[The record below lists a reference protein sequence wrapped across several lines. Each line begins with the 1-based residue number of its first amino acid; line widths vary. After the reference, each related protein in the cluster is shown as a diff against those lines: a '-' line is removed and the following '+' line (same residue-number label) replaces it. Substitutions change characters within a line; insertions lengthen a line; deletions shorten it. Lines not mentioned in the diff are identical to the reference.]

1 MKLSSKLKLI
11 GKLKTL
17 VRSISICLVFVL
29 SASITATLQ
38 AKEVSSTSHVQNLSK
53 QQLECLS
60 LNAYHEA
67 RSDGEKGMLATIFV
81 VLNRTKD
88 SRFPS
93 TPCKVIAQ
101 KNQFVWWGKSKTI
114 KEPEMYDKA
123 KQLVHEVLEGK
134 HKDFTRGSIY
144 FNAHHKAPKGTM
156 CTIRIG
162 NHSFYRE
169 VKK

>member
-1 MKLSSKLKLI
+1 MTSTLKYAVLALSV
-11 GKLKTL
+11 TL
-17 VRSISICLVFVL
+17 
-29 SASITATLQ
+29 TATLQ
-38 AKEVSSTSHVQNLSK
+38 AESYDNTQI
-53 QQLECLS
+53 QCLAK
-60 LNAYHEA
+60 NAYMEA
-67 RSDGEKGMLATIFV
+67 RGEGEKGMMATIFV

-88 SRFPS
+88 NRFPS

-101 KNQFVWWGKSKTI
+101 KNQFAWYGKGKTI
-114 KEPEMYDKA
+114 KELEMYDKA

-169 VKK
+169 VNK

>member
-1 MKLSSKLKLI
+1 MKLNIKLKN
-11 GKLKTL
+11 L
-17 VRSISICLVFVL
+17 VRSISICAVL
-29 SASITATLQ
+29 AISSSITATLQ
-38 AKEVSSTSHVQNLSK
+38 AETNPKQFQTQTLSK
-53 QQLECLS
+53 EQIRCLS

-67 RSDGEKGMLATIFV
+67 RGEGEKGMLGTIFV

-101 KNQFVWWGKSKTI
+101 PNQFSWYGKGKTI

-144 FNAHHKAPKGTM
+144 FNAHHKAPKNSKFTV
-156 CTIRIG
+156 RIG
-162 NHSFYRE
+162 NHSFF
-169 VKK
+169 K

>member
-1 MKLSSKLKLI
+1 MLS
-11 GKLKTL
+11 T
-17 VRSISICLVFVL
+17 SIS
-29 SASITATLQ
+29 ATLQ
-38 AKEVSSTSHVQNLSK
+38 AKSYDSTQVK
-53 QQLECLS
+53 CLA
-60 LNAYHEA
+60 LNAYMEA
-67 RSDGEKGMLATIFV
+67 RGEGEKGMLATIFV

-101 KNQFVWWGKSKTI
+101 PNQFVWYGKGKTV

-123 KQLVHEVLEGK
+123 KQLVHEVLDGK
-134 HKDFTRGSIY
+134 HRDFTRGSIY
-144 FNAHHKAPKGTM
+144 FNAHHIAPKGTV
-156 CTIRIG
+156 CAIKIG

>member
-1 MKLSSKLKLI
+1 MKLI

-17 VRSISICLVFVL
+17 LRSISICLVIAL
-29 SASITATLQ
+29 SASISATLH
-38 AKEVSSTSHVQNLSK
+38 AKSNPKQSEMQTLSK

-67 RSDGEKGMLATIFV
+67 RSEGERGMLATIFV

-101 KNQFVWWGKSKTI
+101 PSQFSWYGKGKTI

-123 KQLVHEVLEGK
+123 KQLVHEVLDGK
-134 HKDFTRGSIY
+134 HKDFTRGSLY
-144 FNAHHKAPKGTM
+144 FNAHHKAPKGTV
-156 CTIRIG
+156 CTVRIG
-162 NHSFYRE
+162 GHSFY
-169 VKK
+169 KPK

>member
-1 MKLSSKLKLI
+1 MTSILKYAVLALSL
-11 GKLKTL
+11 TL
-17 VRSISICLVFVL
+17 S
-29 SASITATLQ
+29 ATLQ
-38 AKEVSSTSHVQNLSK
+38 AKSMNDSSQLQKLSK
-53 QQLECLS
+53 SQIECLS
-60 LNAYHEA
+60 INAYMEA
-67 RSDGEKGMLATIFV
+67 RGEGEKGMLGTIFV

-101 KNQFVWWGKSKTI
+101 KNQFVWYGKGKTI

-123 KQLVHEVLEGK
+123 KQLAYEVIEGK
-134 HKDFTRGSIY
+134 HEDFTRGSLY

>member
-1 MKLSSKLKLI
+1 MTSILKYAVLAI
-11 GKLKTL
+11 SVTL
-17 VRSISICLVFVL
+17 
-29 SASITATLQ
+29 TATLQ
-38 AKEVSSTSHVQNLSK
+38 AKGVSSTSHAQNLSK

-60 LNAYHEA
+60 LNTYHEA
-67 RSDGEKGMLATIFV
+67 RSEGEKGMLATIFV

-101 KNQFVWWGKSKTI
+101 PNQFEWYGKGKTI

-123 KQLVHEVLEGK
+123 KQLVHDVIEGK

>member
-1 MKLSSKLKLI
+1 MKLSNILK
-11 GKLKTL
+11 KL
-17 VRSISICLVFVL
+17 VRSVSICGVIAL
-29 SASITATLQ
+29 SALITATSQ
-38 AKEVSSTSHVQNLSK
+38 AKSYDSTQISCMAK
-53 QQLECLS
+53 
-60 LNAYHEA
+60 NAYHES
-67 RSDGEKGMLATIFV
+67 RGEGEKGMLATIFV

-101 KNQFVWWGKSKTI
+101 PNQFEWYGKVKTI

-123 KQLVHEVLEGK
+123 KQLVYEVLEGK

-156 CTIRIG
+156 CTIRVG

>member
-1 MKLSSKLKLI
+1 MTSILKCAVLALSV
-11 GKLKTL
+11 TL
-17 VRSISICLVFVL
+17 S
-29 SASITATLQ
+29 ATLQ
-38 AKEVSSTSHVQNLSK
+38 AETNPKQSQVQKLSK
-53 QQLECLS
+53 AQIECLS
-60 LNAYHEA
+60 INTYMEA
-67 RSDGEKGMLATIFV
+67 RGEGEKGMLGTIFV

-101 KNQFVWWGKSKTI
+101 PNQFEWWGKGKTI

-123 KQLVHEVLEGK
+123 KELVYEVLEGK

>member
-1 MKLSSKLKLI
+1 MKLSS
-11 GKLKTL
+11 KLKTL
-17 VRSISICLVFVL
+17 VRSISICLVLAL
-29 SASITATLQ
+29 SASITTTLEAETNPKQ
-38 AKEVSSTSHVQNLSK
+38 SEMQTLSK
-53 QQLECLS
+53 EQIECLS

-67 RSDGEKGMLATIFV
+67 RSEGEKGMLGTIFV

-101 KNQFVWWGKSKTI
+101 PNQFVWYGKGKTV

-123 KQLVHEVLEGK
+123 KQLVQEVLDGK
-134 HKDFTRGSIY
+134 HKDFTKGSIY

>member
-1 MKLSSKLKLI
+1 MTNIKRIHKHMTSILKYAVL
-11 GKLKTL
+11 
-17 VRSISICLVFVL
+17 VL
-29 SASITATLQ
+29 SVTLTATLQ
-38 AKEVSSTSHVQNLSK
+38 AESINDSSQVQKLSNK
-53 QQLECLS
+53 QIECLS

-67 RSDGEKGMLATIFV
+67 RSEGEKGMLGTIFV

-88 SRFPS
+88 SRFPA

-101 KNQFVWWGKSKTI
+101 PNQFEWWGRGKTI

-123 KQLVHEVLEGK
+123 KELVYEVLEGK